1 MRSRQQTQLMKVNG
15 LLKNIFQ
22 KQLKDLGM
30 TLKDHAHK
38 QVQLHSAASNIAQR
52 YTKTAPP
59 EFGETFQYG
68 KFILDFE

>member
-1 MRSRQQTQLMKVNG
+1 M
-15 LLKNIFQ
+15 
-22 KQLKDLGM
+22 KDLGM
-30 TLKDHAHK
+30 TLKGHAHK

-68 KFILDFE
+68 NFILDFE